1 MINFNEGVEQPNK
14 FLGSEKKTTILLNG
28 KVYMLKYPDPVRS
41 AKYAVSY
48 KNNHFSEHIGSNI
61 FKSCGL
67 EAQETV
73 LGYFTDYNGKKKT
86 VVGCVDFTQ
95 DGSILYEMTKL
106 ANQVISSDE
115 KMTSTI
121 EHVNLII
128 NDLPFITNKS
138 VIIQKFWDMFVVD
151 ALIGN
156 GDRHYGNWGLLEKDG
171 RLRFAPVYDC
181 GSSLGALLDDAEMID
196 IMANDTYMK
205 AKEFN
210 VTSCYHMGGKRI
222 FYHEV
227 FKNPT
232 DELTQA
238 VKRTVPM
245 IDINKVR
252 GIIDTSEQMPD
263 IRKEYLKK
271 AVALRYE
278 QILLPC
284 LNRVLSTAK
293 NQEEKTSVLEAI
305 RTDRETKRENN
316 QAPRKSRSKNDPEL

>member
-1 MINFNEGVEQPNK
+1 MINFDEGAEQPNR
-14 FLGSEKKTTILLNG
+14 FSGSEKKTTILLNG

-41 AKYAVSY
+41 AKHAVSY
-48 KNNHFSEHIGSNI
+48 KNNHFSEHVGSSV

-67 EAQETV
+67 EAQETA

-95 DGSILYEMTKL
+95 DGSVLYEMTKL
-106 ANQVISSDE
+106 ANQIISSDE

-128 NDLPFITNKS
+128 NDLPFKADKTA
-138 VIIQKFWDMFVVD
+138 IIRKFWDMFVVD

-171 RLRFAPVYDC
+171 RLGFAPVYDC
-181 GSSLGALLDDAEMID
+181 GSSLGALLDDSEMTE
-196 IMANDTYMK
+196 IMANDTHMK
-205 AKEFN
+205 AREFN

-222 FYHEV
+222 FYHEI
-227 FKNPT
+227 FKSPT

-245 IDINKVR
+245 IDMDKVC
-252 GIIDTSEQMPD
+252 GIIDSVEQMTD
-263 IRKEYLKK
+263 IRKKYIKK

-284 LNRVLSTAK
+284 LNRVLSLAK
-293 NQEEKTSVLEAI
+293 SNEEKHPS
-305 RTDRETKRENN
+305 
-316 QAPRKSRSKNDPEL
+316 